1 MAPSGKGFDD
11 QMSEKF
17 HREGILI
24 TKALAKKYGKAPGG
38 RISMRATQP
47 RKSSAASRRMKEE
60 EEKKKKNERR
70 RKKEE

>member
-47 RKSSAASRRMKEE
+47 P
-60 EEKKKKNERR
+60 KKFGGE
-70 RKKEE
+70 